1 MIAPAV
7 RFALDRPPGSP
18 PNFHEHQGTGAPAR
32 DARSMTE
39 TPSSR
44 VRPADGRNADVLE
57 STNTLSTDILVSSD
71 PWENR
76 VAILEDGRLAEI
88 YVEREERVIGSI
100 YKGKV
105 VNVLPGMGASF
116 CDIGL
121 GRNAFL
127 YVDDINKTPL
137 NIGDVEVTSGR
148 TGYTINE
155 KVSRG
160 DDVLVQIV
168 KEPRGLKGARVS
180 TNISLPGRYLI
191 LMPTGKF
198 SGVSRKIES
207 AEERTRLK
215 TIMKAIRP
223 EGMATVVRTA
233 AAGVSNAELI
243 ADLGVLIR
251 MWHGILEQYKSVQAP
266 ALLHKDMNLV
276 YKTARDFITPE
287 VQNVWLDSPDEVEDV
302 KDFMRL
308 LGPQYVDRIKYYEGG
323 KRLFADFKIDE
334 EIARLMKPTVKLPSG
349 GSIVIE
355 STEALTVV
363 DVNSGKFTGGKN
375 LDDTIVRTNVEAASE
390 IARQVRLRD
399 IGGIIVCDFI
409 DMGSEADRNRVIGA
423 LQEGLRKDRTRS
435 TIQSFSPLGLLE
447 FTRKRVGKDLGQ
459 QLRGKCPTCE
469 GLGSVMSPESVTID
483 VFRRIAAHRNGPSQH
498 VHVAA
503 AATVAAQAEFWYED
517 ELQALAARIG
527 APIDVYV
534 DPAVHPEK
542 PRVAFG
548 DGGLPAF
555 APIRVGDEFEVELL
569 NLRLPTATSAAA
581 VVAGHLVE
589 VENAANAAGKTIKI
603 RILDVD
609 GNDILA
615 EPRTP
620 LEEQAAEARQGHKKR
635 SRGGRRGGRK
645 RELTPTEQ
653 AEELREL
660 AEEAEKGLGGRTAP
674 IGISAST
681 PPDEGP
687 PKTAAQKA
695 YDGVGITA
703 RKTAEVTVTTL
714 PGEKLTGAA
723 VGGALPGEKLS
734 GDRVAAL
741 HAPPPAASAPS
752 RAAAPARRPAAPAAA
767 AAPENGEAA
776 ESEDEGNRR
785 RRRRRGRGR
794 GRGGAETAASAAAPV
809 AAAAQAAPEPET
821 EDEDDALGTGEAVG
835 TVQPGADGERKK
847 RRRRRRR
854 RGGRGPGAEGQAV
867 AAAAG
872 EPPSQRPLPDRHI
885 ISVGSDGSAQPTGE
899 TAPPAP
905 SRAIAP
911 WNRKRGDVAV
921 EPPPPVIT
929 APPERVEPAKA
940 ARPSRRRR
948 TPEER
953 ALAYGGQ
960 LEAAAPVPALPAP
973 PPEPVPAVSAAVPT
987 AAEAPAALAPAEEA
1001 KPKRGRG
1008 RKAAA
1013 EPAAAAAA
1021 VEPELPL
1028 AAPEPPAG
1036 EAPAAPKRGRASTT
1050 RTAKPKPAAP
1060 EAAEPEAAAAEPQS
1074 AKAKPAAR
1082 ARKTGAAA
1090 APAAKKTAAT
1100 KKTSAAKAPARKAPA
1115 KKAAPAKPAAAK
1127 KATSTRKATAAKKA
1141 APSRKKR

>member
-1 MIAPAV
+1 M
-7 RFALDRPPGSP
+7 
-18 PNFHEHQGTGAPAR
+18 
-32 DARSMTE
+32 
-39 TPSSR
+39 
-44 VRPADGRNADVLE
+44 
-57 STNTLSTDILVSSD
+57 STDILISSD

-76 VAILEDGRLAEI
+76 VAILEEGRLAEI

-116 CDIGL
+116 VDIGL

-148 TGYTINE
+148 SGYTITE

-207 AEERTRLK
+207 AEERNRLK

-223 EGMATVVRTA
+223 EGMATVVRTS

-251 MWHGILEQYKSVQAP
+251 MWHGILEQYKAIAAP

-276 YKTARDFITPE
+276 YKTARDFISPH
-287 VQNVWLDSPDEVEDV
+287 VQNVWLDDPTEVEDV
-302 KDFMRL
+302 RDFMRM
-308 LGPQYVDRIKYYEGG
+308 LGPQFVDRIKYYEGG

-355 STEALTVV
+355 STEALTVI

-375 LDDTIVRTNVEAASE
+375 LDDTIVRTNVEAAAE

-409 DMGSEADRNRVIGA
+409 DMSSEKDRNRVIEA

-447 FTRKRVGKDLGQ
+447 FTRKRIGKDLGQ

-469 GLGSVMSPESVTID
+469 GLGSVLSPETVTIGA
-483 VFRRIAAHRNGPSQH
+483 FREIAQHRNGAPQH
-498 VHVAA
+498 VHIAA
-503 AATVAAQAEFWYED
+503 APQVAVQADFWYE
-517 ELQALAARIG
+517 EEREQLAQKVG
-527 APIDVYV
+527 APIEVFV

-542 PRVAFG
+542 PRVVFG
-548 DGGLPAF
+548 DNHLPAF

-569 NLRLPTATSAAA
+569 TMRLPNANSAAA
-581 VVAGHLVE
+581 VVGGRIVE
-589 VENAANAAGKTIKI
+589 VENAANAAGKVIKI

-609 GNDILA
+609 GGDIIA

-620 LEEQAAEARQGHKKR
+620 LEEQAAEARGGKR
-635 SRGGRRGGRK
+635 RRRGGRGRK
-645 RELTPTEQ
+645 RVQT
-653 AEELREL
+653 AEEQNEELLEL
-660 AEEAEKGLGGRTAP
+660 AEEAKKSLGGRTAP
-674 IGISAST
+674 APIGISAA
-681 PPDEGP
+681 PEDGA
-687 PKTAAQKA
+687 PKTPARKAAE
-695 YDGVGITA
+695 GVGRAKGTA
-703 RKTAEVTVTTL
+703 ATVVVTM
-714 PGEKLTGAA
+714 PGEKLSGGA
-723 VGGALPGEKLS
+723 VGGALPGERLS

-741 HAPPPAASAPS
+741 LTTST
-752 RAAAPARRPAAPAAA
+752 PAAA
-767 AAPENGEAA
+767 AGAPAA
-776 ESEDEGNRR
+776 LDEESEPGGRRR
-785 RRRRRGRGR
+785 RRRRRGRGA
-794 GRGGAETAASAAAPV
+794 GQPGEVAASAMPASAGV
-809 AAAAQAAPEPET
+809 ATLDVEDDEE
-821 EDEDDALGTGEAVG
+821 EDEAAIATAPATGEN
-835 TVQPGADGERKK
+835 GERK

-854 RGGRGPGAEGQAV
+854 RRGRGGAGAGEPGSG
-867 AAAAG
+867 AAAAAAAP
-872 EPPSQRPLPDRHI
+872 EPQAVPDRHI
-885 ISVGSDGSAQPTGE
+885 FRVDAGGAAHPTGE
-899 TAPPAP
+899 TAPPPP

-911 WNRKRGDVAV
+911 WNRKRGDVAI
-921 EPPPPVIT
+921 EPPPPVIA
-929 APPERVEPAKA
+929 APPPEPVKA

-948 TPEER
+948 TAEEQPAR
-953 ALAYGGQ
+953 GGQ
-960 LEAAAPVPALPAP
+960 LEAATPVRALPSVAGD
-973 PPEPVPAVSAAVPT
+973 
-987 AAEAPAALAPAEEA
+987 EAP
-1001 KPKRGRG
+1001 KRRT

-1013 EPAAAAAA
+1013 ADESASGDAVATKRTTRSRKADAGGEPAAAM
-1021 VEPELPL
+1021 
-1028 AAPEPPAG
+1028 
-1036 EAPAAPKRGRASTT
+1036 KK
-1050 RTAKPKPAAP
+1050 TA
-1060 EAAEPEAAAAEPQS
+1060 
-1074 AKAKPAAR
+1074 
-1082 ARKTGAAA
+1082 
-1090 APAAKKTAAT
+1090 AAKKT
-1100 KKTSAAKAPARKAPA
+1100 PARKA
-1115 KKAAPAKPAAAK
+1115 
-1127 KATSTRKATAAKKA
+1127 ATAAKKSA
-1141 APSRKKR
+1141 STRKKTSTAATARKKS